1 MLLLGIIKTLLY
13 IIVKVIVD
21 VGNIRRLLN
30 TFQIRTAV
38 GTTWN
43 SQNSW
48 CVLYTKITEDYFL
61 VGTFAHFGDLRYFPD
76 IVSGQ
81 GQLKRCLSLQ
91 GRLSAS
97 EGLGYSLVSCIL
109 SQTII
114 STKARW
120 LPTQLLWS
128 DMGKANGIRRIF
140 SVVGLMPIFP
150 KLAST
155 RPEPLAR

>member
-1 MLLLGIIKTLLY
+1 MLLLEIIKTLLN
-13 IIVKVIVD
+13 IIIKIVD
-21 VGNIRRLLN
+21 VGNIRWLLN
-30 TFQIRTAV
+30 TFQIRTARE
-38 GTTWN
+38 TTWN

-48 CVLYTKITEDYFL
+48 CVLYTKITEDYLL

-97 EGLGYSLVSCIL
+97 EGLCYFLVSCIL
-109 SQTII
+109 SQTTII